1 MQSLRDRTVTAAR
14 ISQLHS
20 RFDSNRPSRPL
31 GGAAIIRRFDNRFGW
46 SALHERFGAE
56 RVATDRITVL
66 HDPWFYLTAV
76 IAVMIVGIAK
86 GGLGSGIGIVGVPLM
101 SLTITPVRAAA
112 IMLPILLTMDLFAMR
127 VWWRRWDR
135 DVLETML
142 LGGVLGTLLGFATFR
157 MLSANSMR
165 LLVGAIALAMSLEW
179 FLRRAPRTQKAPSLP
194 RGTFWG
200 TLAGFTSFGIHAGG
214 PPTQA
219 YLLSLQL
226 DKGRF
231 QGVTVAF
238 FFMLNWLKTPMF
250 AWLGQLDFANVAT
263 SLVLLPLAP
272 LGIWIGRR
280 LHDRIDERLF
290 YRVIYASLL
299 IIGTKLIYDATA

>member
-1 MQSLRDRTVTAAR
+1 L
-14 ISQLHS
+14 
-20 RFDSNRPSRPL
+20 
-31 GGAAIIRRFDNRFGW
+31 
-46 SALHERFGAE
+46 
-56 RVATDRITVL
+56 L
-66 HDPWFYLTAV
+66 HDPWFYFTAV

-127 VWWRRWDR
+127 VWWGRWDR
-135 DVLETML
+135 DILRTMIP
-142 LGGVLGTLLGFATFR
+142 GGVIGTLLGFATFR
-157 MLSANSMR
+157 MLSADAMR
-165 LLVGAIALAMSLEW
+165 VLVGAIALAMSLEW
-179 FLRRAPRTQKAPSLP
+179 FLRRAPHATKPPSMG
-194 RGTFWG
+194 RGTLWT

-219 YLLSLQL
+219 YLLSLQV

-231 QGVTVAF
+231 QGTTVAF

-250 AWLGQLDFANVAT
+250 AWLGQLDFDNVAT

-272 LGIWIGRR
+272 LGIWIGRT

-299 IIGTKLIYDATA
+299 VIGAKLVYDAVA